1 MPELPIVSGQQVI
14 NALKE
19 IGYEIVSQKG
29 SHVKLRKF
37 YREDKHII
45 VVPLHKELDR
55 GTLMSI
61 IRRVRIYFPQNEFLK
76 ILKEK

>member
-14 NALKE
+14 DALRE
-19 IGYEIVSQKG
+19 IGYETVGQKG
-29 SHVKLRKF
+29 SHIKMRSF
-37 YREDKHII
+37 YEDKKHII

-61 IRRVRIYFPQNEFLK
+61 IRRVRVYFPQDKFLK